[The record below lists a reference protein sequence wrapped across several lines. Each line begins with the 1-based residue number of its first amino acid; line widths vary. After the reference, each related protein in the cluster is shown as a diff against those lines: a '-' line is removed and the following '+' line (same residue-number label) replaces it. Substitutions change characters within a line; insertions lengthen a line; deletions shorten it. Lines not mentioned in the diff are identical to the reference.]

1 MVRKFLRSERA
12 GEIFRYGLATALSAT
27 VTLGLPVLLHQVFGV
42 PARIAVGIAFAA
54 AFVLNF
60 VSTRGFVFKSTG
72 RARPELVRYVIASA
86 GFRLAEYL
94 AFLALYELGLV
105 YFVAQIIVVVASLSL
120 KFATF
125 KRFVYRRSTS
135 ASVSQ

>member
-1 MVRKFLRSERA
+1 MRAFLRSERA

-27 VTLGLPVLLHQVFGV
+27 VTLGLPVLLHQVMGV

-60 VSTRGFVFKSTG
+60 ISTRSFVFKSSG
-72 RARPELVRYVIASA
+72 QPRDELVRYVIASA

-94 AFLALYELGLV
+94 AFLALYAFGLV
-105 YFVAQIIVVVASLSL
+105 YYVAQIIVVVASLFL

-125 KRFVYRRSTS
+125 KRFVYRDSTS
-135 ASVSQ
+135 TGVSQ